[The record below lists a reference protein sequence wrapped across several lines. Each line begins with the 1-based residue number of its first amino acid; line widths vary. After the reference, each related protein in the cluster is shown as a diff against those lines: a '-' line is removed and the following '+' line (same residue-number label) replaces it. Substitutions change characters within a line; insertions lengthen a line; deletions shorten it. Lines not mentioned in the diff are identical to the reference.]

1 MGIELA
7 STKALQRNEW
17 LAFRRRGIGGSD
29 AAKVLGISRWGGP
42 LTVYMDKL
50 GLLPPE
56 EEQSEAA
63 YWGTTLEDVVAR
75 EFVRRTGLRVRRRNA
90 IMYHPDHPWMI
101 ANVDRVIVGSNQGL
115 ECKTVSAFKADEWRD
130 DEVPDA
136 YYIQCQHYMAVMGWD
151 SCFIAAL
158 IGGQRFLVK
167 EILRNDEEIAG
178 LIEAERQFWY
188 GNVVL
193 GIPPLAGMFDDMGA
207 LYPAQTGEAL
217 EAPTEADL
225 QIARALFETREK
237 IRPLEDEKVALE
249 NILKSRIGEGAG
261 IEGVAT
267 WKQAASRVAV
277 DWEGLAMSLNPS
289 REQIEAHT
297 AVKAGTRR
305 FSFKF
310 KPLGL
315 GASDGDVGGA

>member
-1 MGIELA
+1 MVIELV
-7 STKALQRNEW
+7 STKALPRDEW
-17 LAFRRRGIGGSD
+17 LSLRRRGIGGSD
-29 AAKVLGISRWGGP
+29 AAKVLGLSRWGGP
-42 LTVYMDKL
+42 LTVYLDKT
-50 GLLPPE
+50 GDLPPE
-56 EEQSEAA
+56 EEPSEAA
-63 YWGTTLEDVVAR
+63 YWGTTLEDVVAM

-101 ANVDRVIVGSNQGL
+101 ANVDRVIVGSNRGL

-136 YYIQCQHYMAVMGWD
+136 YYLQCQHYMAVMGWN

-207 LYPAQTGEAL
+207 LYPSQAGEAL

-237 IRPLEDEKVALE
+237 LSALEDEKVALE
-249 NILKSRIGEGAG
+249 NILKSRIGESAG

-267 WKQAASRVAV
+267 WKQSAPKATV
-277 DWEGLAMSLNPS
+277 DWEGLARSMNPT
-289 REQIEAHT
+289 REQIEEHT
-297 AVKAGTRR
+297 TLKAGMRR
-305 FSFKF
+305 LLFKF
-310 KPLGL
+310 KPGQ
-315 GASDGDVGGA
+315 GEAA

>member
-1 MGIELA
+1 MGIELV
-7 STKALQRNEW
+7 STKELQRNEW

-29 AAKVLGISRWGGP
+29 AAKVLGLSRWGGP
-42 LTVYMDKL
+42 LTVYLDKT
-50 GLLPPE
+50 GYLPPE
-56 EEQSEAA
+56 EEPSEAA
-63 YWGTTLEDVVAR
+63 YWGTTLEDVVAT

-101 ANVDRVIVGSNQGL
+101 ANVDRVIVGSNRGL
-115 ECKTVSAFKADEWRD
+115 ECKTVSAFKADEWRG
-130 DEVPDA
+130 DEIPDA

-151 SCFIAAL
+151 ACFIAAL

-178 LIEAERQFWY
+178 LIEAERQFWL

-207 LYPAQTGEAL
+207 LYPAQTGESL
-217 EAPTEADL
+217 EPPTEEDL
-225 QIARALFETREK
+225 RVARELFDVREK

-249 NILKSRIGEGAG
+249 NILKSRIGESAG

-305 FSFKF
+305 FLFKF